1 MHNASDD
8 RQWLSHIESV
18 LAAGLPKDTESSLQY
33 FLHRVQ
39 KHSEKGEGDYLSAAM
54 SFLDGVDYEKRPWD
68 DDSDVLWVALDYG
81 GPSIFELMV
90 EAFASENAYTRKKA
104 AKWLPKYLS
113 EDYAIPLLT
122 KALQDP
128 EPEVRWW
135 AAIHL
140 SRLAPETQGLVR
152 VLVEALHASW
162 YCSARLCWD
171 YSHYGAGEAA
181 EALGHLGALAADAI
195 PDLISVIP
203 TLYEYNAQLAARAV
217 ARIAGNASAV
227 GHLTPLLSVQPA
239 LAKVIEELKQAE
251 LGEEAAHSPDDPRHA
266 CFVARFLWR
275 PGEDDYW
282 RFRTRD
288 ARGAY

>member
-1 MHNASDD
+1 MYNACDD
-8 RQWLSHIESV
+8 RHWLSHIESV

-33 FLHRVQ
+33 FLSRVH
-39 KHSEKGEGDYLSAAM
+39 KHSEKGEGDFLSAAM
-54 SFLDGVDYEKRPWD
+54 SFLDSFDYEKRPWEE
-68 DDSDVLWVALDYG
+68 DSNVLWVALDYG

-90 EAFASENAYTRKKA
+90 EAFGSENAYTRKKA
-104 AKWLPKYLS
+104 AKWLPKYLP

-140 SRLAPETQGLVR
+140 SRLAPETQDLVK

-171 YSHYGAGEAA
+171 YSLYGAGEAA
-181 EALGHLGALAADAI
+181 EALGHLGVLAADAI

-217 ARIAGNASAV
+217 ARITGNADALS
-227 GHLTPLLSVQPA
+227 LLIPLLTVQSG
-239 LAKVIEELKQAE
+239 LAKVIEELQQAE
-251 LGEEAAHSPDDPRHA
+251 RGEQATPSPDDPRHA

>member
-1 MHNASDD
+1 MSNASDD
-8 RQWLSHIESV
+8 RHWLSHIESA
-18 LAAGLPKDTESSLQY
+18 LATGLPKDTESSLQY
-33 FLHRVQ
+33 FLHRVH
-39 KHSEKGEGDYLSAAM
+39 KHSEKGDGDYLSAAM
-54 SFLDGVDYEKRPWD
+54 SFLDGVDYEKRPWE
-68 DDSDVLWVALDYG
+68 DDSDVLWIALDFG

-90 EAFASENAYTRKKA
+90 EALANQNAYTRKKA
-104 AKWLPKYLS
+104 AKWLPKYVS
-113 EDYAIPLLT
+113 EDCAIPMLT
-122 KALQDP
+122 TALQDP

-140 SRLAPETQGLVR
+140 SRLAPETQGVVP

-171 YSHYGAGEAA
+171 YSLYGAGEAA
-181 EALGHLGALAADAI
+181 EALGHLGTLAANAI
-195 PDLISVIP
+195 PDLITVIP

-217 ARIAGNASAV
+217 ARIAGNADA
-227 GHLTPLLSVQPA
+227 LNLLMPLLPVQPA

-251 LGEEAAHSPDDPRHA
+251 RGEEATNSADDPRHA
-266 CFVARFLWR
+266 CFFARFLWR

-282 RFRTRD
+282 RFRTRT